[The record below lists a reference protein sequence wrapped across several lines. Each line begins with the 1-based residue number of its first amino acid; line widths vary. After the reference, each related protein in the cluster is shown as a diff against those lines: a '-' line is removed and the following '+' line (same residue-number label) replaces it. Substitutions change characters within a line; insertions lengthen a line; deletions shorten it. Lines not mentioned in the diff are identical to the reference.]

1 MLLPKQLR
9 TFPQS
14 MQQPGQWA
22 AHLIRGVDIPVACY
36 TCTETLAQIYQ
47 RKKVLEEKTNRKRKK
62 VNFQNAARAMRFTSD
77 SCKYC
82 KDMQRLCD
90 ALKNAPVCCTYCA
103 SFWKLRTFYSVQ
115 FVFFRAPWTPQHS
128 LQIWSHILQLSC
140 IADVSFAPHC
150 CKHYRMAE
158 PRAMNWCCIMPVL
171 AAECCKYRAILRQIL
186 RSLEI
191 LTANDQHM
199 VHRYFHTEVLS

>member
-1 MLLPKQLR
+1 MTTTLRVQVWVEVGGGVDVVVCYEVTCRLIRMLLPKQLR

-62 VNFQNAARAMRFTSD
+62 INFQNAARAMRFTSD
-77 SCKYC
+77 SGKYC

-90 ALKNAPVCCTYCA
+90 AWKMHEYVAHTVQVSENCEHSTVYSLFSSERHEHHSTVCRYDPISCNYHALPMLALHCTAANITRWQSLVQWTDVA
-103 SFWKLRTFYSVQ
+103 SCQ
-115 FVFFRAPWTPQHS
+115 
-128 LQIWSHILQLSC
+128 C
-140 IADVSFAPHC
+140 
-150 CKHYRMAE
+150 
-158 PRAMNWCCIMPVL
+158 
-171 AAECCKYRAILRQIL
+171 
-186 RSLEI
+186 
-191 LTANDQHM
+191 
-199 VHRYFHTEVLS
+199 